1 MYIQLSAL
9 EAFTAKQQGKNVVV
23 RHEGWE
29 DYETLDQAS
38 ADAWFNPAFTFAI
51 KLETIT
57 VGEYEFTKPYTLD
70 ELTEGQEIYF
80 VGASGIVLK
89 GIFCPGNKMLIDG
102 VTAGSVQRDAENAIA
117 QMKAIRAVLGLQCD
131 DPEVIEYDFADQ
143 PKEEPEQKKTRRSRK
158 KTENDIQDPKDFFE
172 PFYLKLEQAT
182 SHEDVDSIFAE
193 CRKLVADTDEYRV
206 HLQDFIVK
214 TDEKYFQLD
223 QLNTDLNVENTAVK
237 SDGDA
242 FLLDESGTNNN
253 VPQVTIDP
261 AMIVEDYRFQINNA
275 PTVDDVLKIRS
286 LFAANNH
293 LEREHVQSLCV
304 LCEAKIEELNWWE
317 SQKQVEADTN
327 TDADLIEFRK
337 LKEDAEESIY
347 QEQLKDLIERASKAA
362 TPKEVNALVRYTTT
376 WTQEQRAP
384 LIRAISKRLTE
395 LPQPKQDDI
404 KQPLISRLQ
413 DAPDIKTLELYE
425 TEISLAHPSVHKS
438 LQNMAAKRR
447 GELTKP
453 GAE

>member
-1 MYIQLSAL
+1 MYTQLSAL

-23 RHEGWE
+23 RHDGWE

-38 ADAWFNPAFTFAI
+38 ADAWFNPAFSFAI
-51 KLETIT
+51 KLETIM
-57 VGEYEFTKPYTLD
+57 VGEYEFTKPYSLD
-70 ELTEGQEIYF
+70 ELTEGQDIYF
-80 VGASGIVLK
+80 VGASGVVLK

-117 QMKAIRAVLGLQCD
+117 QMKALRSVLGLQCD
-131 DPEVIEYDFADQ
+131 DPEIIEYDFADQ

-158 KTENDIQDPKDFFE
+158 KAENDIQDPKDFFQ

-182 SHEDVDSIFAE
+182 SHEEVDSIFAE
-193 CRKLVADTDEYRV
+193 CKKIVADTDEYRV
-206 HLQDFIVK
+206 HLQDFIAK

-242 FLLDESGTNNN
+242 FLLDETGTNNN

-261 AMIVEDYRFQINNA
+261 ATIIEDYRFQINNA

-286 LFAANNH
+286 MFAANNH

-327 TDADLIEFRK
+327 TDA
-337 LKEDAEESIY
+337 EDSFY
-347 QEQLKDLIERASKAA
+347 QNQLKNLIDLASKAA
-362 TPKEVNALVRYTTT
+362 TPAEANALVHYTTT

-395 LPQPKQDDI
+395 LPQPKQDEI

-413 DAPDIKTLELYE
+413 NAPDIKTLELYE

>member
-1 MYIQLSAL
+1 MYTQLSAL

-23 RHEGWE
+23 RHDGWE

-38 ADAWFNPAFTFAI
+38 ADAWFNPAFSFAI

-57 VGEYEFTKPYTLD
+57 VGEYEFTKPYSLD
-70 ELTEGQEIYF
+70 ELNEGKEIYF
-80 VGASGIVLK
+80 VGASGIILK
-89 GIFCPGNKMLIDG
+89 GAFCPGNKMLIDG
-102 VTAGSVQRDAENAIA
+102 VTAGSVQRDAENAIT
-117 QMKAIRAVLGLQCD
+117 QMKALRSVLGLQCN
-131 DPEVIEYDFADQ
+131 DPEIIEYEFADQ

-158 KTENDIQDPKDFFE
+158 KTENEIQNPKDFFE

-182 SHEDVDSIFAE
+182 THEEVDSIFAE
-193 CRKLVADTDEYRV
+193 CKKLVVDTDEYRV

-223 QLNTDLNVENTAVK
+223 QLDIKFNADDTSLKAN
-237 SDGDA
+237 SDA
-242 FLLDESGTNNN
+242 
-253 VPQVTIDP
+253 QVTDSATI
-261 AMIVEDYRFQINNA
+261 IEDYRFQINNA

-293 LEREHVQSLCV
+293 LEREQIQSLCV

-317 SQKQVEADTN
+317 SQKQVEVDTN
-327 TDADLIEFRK
+327 NGTDLIEFKK

-347 QEQLKDLIERASKAA
+347 QEQLKDLVERASKAT

-395 LPQPKQDDI
+395 LPQPKQDEVKI
-404 KQPLISRLQ
+404 PLISRLQ
-413 DAPDIKTLELYE
+413 DAPDLKTLELYE
-425 TEISLAHPSVHKS
+425 TEISLAHPSVHKT

-447 GELTKP
+447 GELTRS